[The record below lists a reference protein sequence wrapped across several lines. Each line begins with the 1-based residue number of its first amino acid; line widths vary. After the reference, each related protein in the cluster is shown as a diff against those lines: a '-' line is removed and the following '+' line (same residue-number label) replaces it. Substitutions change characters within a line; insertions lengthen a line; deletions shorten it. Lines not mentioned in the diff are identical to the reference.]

1 MAKAK
6 KSTTKK
12 VAKAHAGFSA
22 EEKAAAR
29 ARVKELKAEA
39 AGKAG
44 EGAVLETIAKMPEP
58 DRSIAKRLHSIVRE
72 NAPTLIPKTW
82 YGMPAYANKDGKVV
96 CFYQSAAKFG
106 TRYGTVG
113 FQDAAKL
120 DDGAMWPTHF
130 AVKEMNTDIEAK
142 LAAFVKKAAG

>member
-1 MAKAK
+1 MPKTKNTKSKKAMK
-6 KSTTKK
+6 KS
-12 VAKAHAGFSA
+12 VGFSA

-39 AGKAG
+39 EGKAG
-44 EGAVLETIAKMPEP
+44 ESAVLEAIGKMPEP
-58 DRSIAKRLHSIVRE
+58 DRSIAKRLHSIVKE
-72 NAPTLIPKTW
+72 NAPVLISKTW

-96 CFYQSAAKFG
+96 CFYQGAAKFG

-120 DDGAMWPTHF
+120 DDGAMWATHF
-130 AVKEMNTDIEAK
+130 AVKEVNSSVDARI
-142 LAAFVKKAAG
+142 AALVKKAAG